1 MKVLNIVLALLFTLF
16 AYFQLNDP
24 DPFLWVTIYIIV
36 AAICAFAAFGKY
48 NSWVLLIGLLGLS
61 IYFGMLL
68 PSFITW
74 LKDGMPTITGSMKAE
89 SKYIELVREFL
100 GLLILIVVLLW
111 QYFRMWK
118 NKKTAI

>member
-48 NSWVLLIGLLGLS
+48 NRWVLLIGLLGLS
-61 IYFGMLL
+61 IYFGLLL
-68 PSFITW
+68 PDFITW

-111 QYFRMWK
+111 QYYRMWK
-118 NKKTAI
+118 HKKTAI